1 MKVRTKLFAVI
12 LMLVAVLIGSG
23 ALSLVAID
31 KSMKSSARL
40 EEKLETQTFL
50 KQLQYRLTGLAN
62 DERGYLLTGDT
73 EFADGIGKKTED
85 IRAMLESEALRLQGD
100 DLDSLQ
106 KIGAELDRMIELNG
120 QVLQFVANGQQAQ
133 AKRLHFGE
141 ERTLRKEQVDPAVN
155 GFVERLDAEV
165 DAMKVVNEREAARN
179 QTILFGVVLVTVA
192 AGIGLGFWLLRSI
205 MRPLALLE
213 RRMSEIAEGDADLT
227 SRIEWD
233 KKDEFGRLAG
243 SFNRFVGS
251 LRDMMARVG
260 EASEHLASASEQF
273 SASAEQSKA
282 TSHQVAA
289 AMQQIAERA
298 GDQTQTVGK
307 STESAKETLEQITRI
322 TTTTA
327 EVAAFSRDMSRQAA
341 EGEQA
346 IVQIDEQM
354 SDIKSAVVEADER
367 IAQLA
372 VHAERIDSIT
382 SLINEISAQTNLLSL
397 NASIEAA
404 RAGEAGR
411 GFTIVAGEVK
421 KLAEQSADST
431 REIKEL
437 VASIKDETQAAMEKM
452 HDVKNRVEEGAGVT
466 YHGAQQFGGILH
478 AIGEVSDRT
487 EAMAAS
493 TAQVHDGFADV
504 SRSMEDVSSGTQEIS
519 GGTQEIA
526 AATEEQLAA
535 GEEMLHGASS
545 LNRLADDLRV
555 LVGRFKV

>member
-1 MKVRTKLFAVI
+1 MRVRTKLFAVI
-12 LMLVAVLIGSG
+12 LMLIVVLIGSG
-23 ALSLVAID
+23 VLSLVAIN
-31 KSMKSSARL
+31 SSLRNASLL
-40 EEKLETQTFL
+40 EHKLETQKFL

-73 EFADGIGKKTED
+73 EFADGMGKKTTE
-85 IRAMLESEALRLQGD
+85 IRGLLESEALLLQGD

-106 KIGAELDRMIELNG
+106 KIGTELDEMIELNG
-120 QVLQFVANGQQAQ
+120 QVLQLVGGGQLQQAED
-133 AKRLHFGE
+133 LHFGE

-155 GFVERLDAEV
+155 EFVDRLDQEV
-165 DAMKVVNEREAARN
+165 TAMKTENESQAKLN
-179 QTILFGVVLVTVA
+179 QSILLGVVLTAVVA
-192 AGIGLGFWLLRSI
+192 GLALGLWLLRSI
-205 MRPLALLE
+205 MRPLTLLE

-273 SASAEQSKA
+273 SASAEQSKS

-298 GDQTQTVGK
+298 GEQTQTVGQ
-307 STESAKETLEQITRI
+307 STESAKETLEKITQIAAS
-322 TTTTA
+322 TA

-354 SDIKSAVVEADER
+354 SDIKTAVVEADER
-367 IAQLA
+367 IAKLA
-372 VHAERIDSIT
+372 VHAEQIDAIT

-431 REIKEL
+431 REIREL
-437 VASIKDETQAAMEKM
+437 VASIKGETQAAMEKM
-452 HDVKNRVEEGAGVT
+452 HDVKTRVEEGAGVT
-466 YHGAQQFGGILH
+466 HHGAQQFGGILH

-545 LNRLADDLRV
+545 LNRLADELRL

>member
-1 MKVRTKLFAVI
+1 MRVRTKLFTVI

-23 ALSLVAID
+23 TLSLVAID
-31 KSMKSSARL
+31 NSMKSSAKL
-40 EEKLETQTFL
+40 EDKLETQTFL

-73 EFADGIGKKTED
+73 EFADGMGKKTEE
-85 IRAMLESEALRLQGD
+85 IQAMLESEALRLQGD
-100 DLDSLQ
+100 DLESLQ
-106 KIGAELDRMIELNG
+106 KIGAELSRMIDLNG
-120 QVLQFVANGQQAQ
+120 QVLQFVASGRQEQAEQ
-133 AKRLHFGE
+133 MHFGE
-141 ERTLRKEQVDPAVN
+141 ERTLRKEKVDPAVN
-155 GFVERLDAEV
+155 EFVERLDTEV
-165 DAMKVVNEREAARN
+165 DAMKAVNEREAKRSQA
-179 QTILFGVVLVTVA
+179 ILFGVVLAAAA
-192 AGIGLGFWLLRSI
+192 AGLGLGFWLLRSI
-205 MRPLALLE
+205 MRPLTLLE

-233 KKDEFGRLAG
+233 KKDEFGHLAG

-273 SASAEQSKA
+273 SASAEQSKS

-298 GDQTQTVGK
+298 GEQTQTVGQ
-307 STESAKETLEQITRI
+307 STESAKETLEKITQIAAS
-322 TTTTA
+322 TA
-327 EVAAFSRDMSRQAA
+327 EVAAFSRDMSRRAA

-372 VHAERIDSIT
+372 VHAERIDDIT
-382 SLINEISAQTNLLSL
+382 SLINEISGQTNLLSL

-437 VASIKDETQAAMEKM
+437 VASIQQETQAAMEKM
-452 HDVKNRVEEGAGVT
+452 HDVKTRVEEGAGVT
-466 YHGAQQFGGILH
+466 HHGAQQFGGILH

-545 LNRLADDLRV
+545 LNKLADELRV

>member
-1 MKVRTKLFAVI
+1 MRVKTKLFTVI
-12 LMLVAVLIGSG
+12 LMLVAVLVGSG
-23 ALSLVAID
+23 VLSLAAID
-31 KSMKSSARL
+31 NSMKSSARL
-40 EEKLETQTFL
+40 EDKLETQTFL
-50 KQLQYRLTGLAN
+50 KQLQYRMTGLAN

-73 EFADGIGKKTED
+73 EFADGMGKKTEE
-85 IRAMLESEALRLQGD
+85 IQAMLESEALRLQGN
-100 DLDSLQ
+100 DLESLQ
-106 KIGAELDRMIELNG
+106 KIGAELGRMIELNG
-120 QVLQFVANGQQAQ
+120 QVLQFVANGQQDQ
-133 AKRLHFGE
+133 AEQLHFGE

-155 GFVERLDAEV
+155 EFVDRLDAEV
-165 DAMKVVNEREAARN
+165 TTMKAENESDAKRN
-179 QTILFGVVLVTVA
+179 QTILFSVVLVTVA
-192 AGIGLGFWLLRSI
+192 AGLGLGFWLLRSI
-205 MRPLALLE
+205 MRPLTLLE

-233 KKDEFGRLAG
+233 KKDEFGQLAG

-273 SASAEQSKA
+273 SASAEQSKS

-298 GDQTQTVGK
+298 GEQTQTVGQ
-307 STESAKETLEQITRI
+307 STESAKETLEQITQI
-322 TTTTA
+322 AASTA

-354 SDIKSAVVEADER
+354 SDIKSAVVEADEK
-367 IAQLA
+367 IARLA
-372 VHAERIDSIT
+372 VHAEQIDAIT

-437 VASIKDETQAAMEKM
+437 VASIKEETQAAMEKM
-452 HDVKNRVEEGAGVT
+452 HDVKTRVEEGSGVT
-466 YHGAQQFGGILH
+466 HHGAQQFGGILY

-545 LNRLADDLRV
+545 LNKLADELRV
-555 LVGRFKV
+555 LVGRFKI

>member
-1 MKVRTKLFAVI
+1 MRVRTKLFAVI
-12 LMLVAVLIGSG
+12 LLLVAVLIGSG
-23 ALSLVAID
+23 ILSLVAID
-31 KSMKSSARL
+31 SSMKSANRL
-40 EEKLETQTFL
+40 EHKLETQKFL

-73 EFADGIGKKTED
+73 EFAEGMGKKTEE
-85 IRAMLESEALRLQGD
+85 IRAMLESEKLRLQGI
-100 DLDSLQ
+100 DLESLQ
-106 KIGAELDRMIELNG
+106 KIGTELNRMIELNG
-120 QVLQFVANGQQAQ
+120 QVLEFVSGGEQEQAE
-133 AKRLHFGE
+133 ALHFGE
-141 ERTLRKEQVDPAVN
+141 ERTLRKQQLDPAVN
-155 GFVERLDAEV
+155 EFVERLDAEV
-165 DAMKVVNEREAARN
+165 EEMKTANELAAKRN
-179 QTILFGVVLVTVA
+179 QTILFVVVLAAAA
-192 AGIGLGFWLLRSI
+192 AGLALGFWLLRSI
-205 MRPLALLE
+205 MRPLTLLE

-233 KKDEFGRLAG
+233 KKDEFGGLAQ

-273 SASAEQSKA
+273 SASAEQSKS

-298 GDQTQTVGK
+298 GEQTQSVGH
-307 STESAKETLEQITRI
+307 SAESAKEVLEQITQI
-322 TTTTA
+322 AASTA
-327 EVAAFSRDMSRQAA
+327 EVASFSKDMSLRAA
-341 EGEQA
+341 EGERA

-354 SDIKSAVVEADER
+354 TYIESAVGEADKR
-367 IAQLA
+367 IALLA
-372 VHAERIDSIT
+372 VHAEQIGVIT

-411 GFTIVAGEVK
+411 GFTVVAGEVK
-421 KLAEQSADST
+421 KLADQSVRST

-437 VASIKDETQAAMEKM
+437 VASIQEETKAAMEKM
-452 HDVKNRVEEGAGVT
+452 HDVKTRVEEGAGVSH
-466 YHGAQQFGGILH
+466 HGAQQFGGILH

-493 TAQVHDGFADV
+493 TLQVHDGFSNV
-504 SRSMEDVSSGTQEIS
+504 SRSMEEVSSGTQEIS

-545 LNRLADDLRV
+545 LNRLADELRM